1 MHCDVVYPDG
11 KRIGII
17 SISILEVKPIKYYGY
32 VFGKDG
38 LGRDGTEINIYGIFN
53 V

>member
-1 MHCDVVYPDG
+1 MHRNGVHPDG

-17 SISILEVKPIKYYGY
+17 SISILEAKPIKYYGY
-32 VFGKDG
+32 MMEWDG